1 MWNRVSEGDLK
12 NESSQSSPSAKHQH
26 SQAAHPPPRVPTVE
40 TTLPPRDIVA
50 SQAHPPVSLQSAA
63 SKQTLQ
69 NPTGQPRE
77 ESKLG
82 TLPAD
87 VCHRS
92 LPCLPQEP
100 RKFHF
105 TPATISSRSPST
117 RGSSVWHRGIQKN
130 RKKQRKP
137 FAVFVERTY
146 EFGKAK
152 PRVPS
157 GAGISERDNYPNINV
172 ARPLVESSTPRKR
185 PLASPAERKWRAQT
199 WKQPY
204 DGIAIPTA
212 GIASSQVEPSDDDF
226 KASLSLAHELQEF
239 ALEETQRTDGPRHL
253 TTKRSPKIMPK
264 PSKPC
269 LVKKEADT
277 PINSDKF
284 PKDVLKLGED
294 EEDLDTFV
302 IDVYVRQPKHLIA
315 DRAMPSTS
323 LETADPGKM
332 GLLVIEDEDQE
343 TWELYGQEEQSSDDG
358 WSSDEEDENGL
369 FTPTNKP
376 LLFFLAN

>member
-1 MWNRVSEGDLK
+1 
-12 NESSQSSPSAKHQH
+12 
-26 SQAAHPPPRVPTVE
+26 
-40 TTLPPRDIVA
+40 
-50 SQAHPPVSLQSAA
+50 
-63 SKQTLQ
+63 
-69 NPTGQPRE
+69 
-77 ESKLG
+77 
-82 TLPAD
+82 
-87 VCHRS
+87 
-92 LPCLPQEP
+92 
-100 RKFHF
+100 
-105 TPATISSRSPST
+105 
-117 RGSSVWHRGIQKN
+117 
-130 RKKQRKP
+130 
-137 FAVFVERTY
+137 
-146 EFGKAK
+146 
-152 PRVPS
+152 
-157 GAGISERDNYPNINV
+157 
-172 ARPLVESSTPRKR
+172 
-185 PLASPAERKWRAQT
+185 
-199 WKQPY
+199 
-204 DGIAIPTA
+204 
-212 GIASSQVEPSDDDF
+212 
-226 KASLSLAHELQEF
+226 
-239 ALEETQRTDGPRHL
+239 
-253 TTKRSPKIMPK
+253 MPK